1 MYACNVFTAGIA
13 YLHLH
18 MATALKEESPY
29 GVTKHLERASA
40 ILEELCKHLS
50 GRRVTFL
57 CGAAGPLALNAVV
70 QHRLGQVDR
79 SKKMITKLKELFVNV
94 KADPSM
100 PSELLYGH
108 VGYLYALLFVNKFIP
123 GSVEESIISEV
134 RLAYIYNIYNIN
146 QCLYTLVCCYVRQK
160 AACIS
165 A

>member
-1 MYACNVFTAGIA
+1 
-13 YLHLH
+13 
-18 MATALKEESPY
+18 MATALKDESPY
-29 GVTKHLERASA
+29 GVRNHLERASA

-70 QHRLGQVDR
+70 QHKLGQEDKTR
-79 SKKMITKLKELFVNV
+79 KLITKLKDLFTNV

-123 GSVEESIISEV
+123 GSIEEPIISEV
-134 RLAYIYNIYNIN
+134 RCNNHFN
-146 QCLYTLVCCYVRQK
+146 
-160 AACIS
+160 
-165 A
+165 

>member
-1 MYACNVFTAGIA
+1 MFTAGIA

-18 MATALKEESPY
+18 MATALKEDSPY
-29 GVTKHLERASA
+29 GVNKHLERASA

-70 QHRLGQVDR
+70 HHKLGHADR
-79 SKKMITKLKELFVNV
+79 ATKMITKLKELFAIV

-100 PSELLYGH
+100 PSEMLYGH

-123 GSVEESIISEV
+123 GSVEESVITEVYWTIIVAGLE
-134 RLAYIYNIYNIN
+134 LCNNYNKIN
-146 QCLYTLVCCYVRQK
+146 D
-160 AACIS
+160 
-165 A
+165 

>member
-1 MYACNVFTAGIA
+1 MQSCGILLCNLRNNISCDVHMFTAGIA

-29 GVTKHLERASA
+29 GVKNHLDRASA

-70 QHRLGQVDR
+70 QHKLGQADR
-79 SKKMITKLKELFVNV
+79 ATKMITKLKELFAIV

-100 PSELLYGH
+100 PSEMLYGH

-123 GSVEESIISEV
+123 GAVEESLITEV
-134 RLAYIYNIYNIN
+134 
-146 QCLYTLVCCYVRQK
+146 
-160 AACIS
+160 
-165 A
+165 

>member
-1 MYACNVFTAGIA
+1 MVHDIIYKHAFTAGIA

-29 GVTKHLERASA
+29 GVKKHLEQASA

-70 QHRLGQVDR
+70 QHMLVQEDR
-79 SKKMITKLKELFVNV
+79 SKKFITKLKELFVNV

-100 PSELLYGH
+100 PSEMLYGH

-134 RLAYIYNIYNIN
+134 
-146 QCLYTLVCCYVRQK
+146 QCIVRSK
-160 AACIS
+160 IS
-165 A
+165 QCS

>member
-1 MYACNVFTAGIA
+1 MQSCGILLGNLSNNISCDVHMFTVGIA

-18 MATALKEESPY
+18 MAIALKEESPY
-29 GVTKHLERASA
+29 GVKNHLERASA

-70 QHRLGQVDR
+70 QHKLGQADR
-79 SKKMITKLKELFVNV
+79 VTKMITKLKELFAIV

-100 PSELLYGH
+100 PSEMLYGH

-123 GSVEESIISEV
+123 GAVEESLITEV
-134 RLAYIYNIYNIN
+134 
-146 QCLYTLVCCYVRQK
+146 
-160 AACIS
+160 
-165 A
+165 

>member
-1 MYACNVFTAGIA
+1 MQSCGILLCNLRNNIPCDVHMFTAGIA

-29 GVTKHLERASA
+29 GVKNHLDRASA

-70 QHRLGQVDR
+70 QHKLGQADR
-79 SKKMITKLKELFVNV
+79 ATKMITKLKELFAIV

-100 PSELLYGH
+100 PSEMLYGH

-123 GSVEESIISEV
+123 GAVEESLITEV
-134 RLAYIYNIYNIN
+134 
-146 QCLYTLVCCYVRQK
+146 
-160 AACIS
+160 
-165 A
+165 

>member
-1 MYACNVFTAGIA
+1 MHIFIVGIA

-18 MATALKEESPY
+18 IATALKEESPY
-29 GVTKHLERASA
+29 GVKKHLERASA

-57 CGAAGPLALNAVV
+57 CGAAGPLAVNAVV
-70 QHRLGQVDR
+70 QHKLGQEDK
-79 SKKMITKLKELFVNV
+79 SKRLITKLKELFAIV

-123 GSVEESIISEV
+123 GSVEESVISEV
-134 RLAYIYNIYNIN
+134 RHVRMYKRLSSSLVYVAMQHTICMIHIVLPLAS
-146 QCLYTLVCCYVRQK
+146 T
-160 AACIS
+160 
-165 A
+165 

>member
-1 MYACNVFTAGIA
+1 MQSCVILLCNLRNNISCDVHMLTAGIA

-29 GVTKHLERASA
+29 GVKNHLERASA

-70 QHRLGQVDR
+70 QHKLGQADR
-79 SKKMITKLKELFVNV
+79 ATKMITKLKELFAIV

-100 PSELLYGH
+100 PSEMLYGH

-123 GSVEESIISEV
+123 GAVEESLITEV
-134 RLAYIYNIYNIN
+134 
-146 QCLYTLVCCYVRQK
+146 
-160 AACIS
+160 
-165 A
+165 